1 MTLYFSIAEDTLSV
15 VPTYIGEQ
23 HAFSTTIYKYLKQ
36 MSSYISIF
44 FFSGHPKLYIFN
56 EGTFQVLKMI

>member
-44 FFSGHPKLYIFN
+44 FLFWAS
-56 EGTFQVLKMI
+56 